1 MRKLCLLFGILSIT
15 FIIASCNSRYIGN
28 PTAKD
33 ILTNNKDADI
43 FMLNGIIY
51 RNAEDIKW
59 VNERELTLGEEV
71 GEIKKQTKKSGE
83 FENYTAT
90 KLPVGTLIYKPVE
103 KGDIYIAI
111 VDNKEILYLGLR
123 EG

>member
-15 FIIASCNSRYIGN
+15 FIIASCNSQYIGN

-33 ILTNNKDADI
+33 ILTNNKDSDI

-51 RNAEDIKW
+51 SNSEDIEW

-71 GEIKKQTKKSGE
+71 GEIKSL
-83 FENYTAT
+83 FAI
-90 KLPVGTLIYKPVE
+90 KLKGRIVPTLLSKRQF
-103 KGDIYIAI
+103 KTCLDST
-111 VDNKEILYLGLR
+111 
-123 EG
+123 